1 MRCADRLGYRYLVGS
16 VSYRGNQGG
25 LTGST
30 PPEFL
35 FVLGAISQY
44 LGAALAFS
52 IFDNLGASMVA
63 TLRVIGAA
71 AILILFRR
79 SWKRS
84 INDLD
89 MYWTA
94 AFGIVLAG
102 MNLCFYLA
110 IDNLPLGNAVAIE
123 FLGPIAVAAAGHRSS
138 RNVVSLVV
146 ASLGVLLLAQVTSEG
161 TLTGVLL
168 ALASGALWALY
179 ILLGSKVARTGAHLD
194 GLGIG
199 MLIGGLVIS
208 PAAIHSIDRAF
219 DSPLFVLL
227 ALSTGLLG
235 NVIPYGI
242 DQLVFQ
248 RISNSR
254 FAFLQSLLPA
264 TAACV
269 GILAL
274 RQKTSLGELFGIGL
288 IIFAIVFRGRK
299 E

>member
-1 MRCADRLGYRYLVGS
+1 MGS
-16 VSYRGNQGG
+16 A
-25 LTGST
+25 

-35 FVLGAISQY
+35 FVVAAISQY

-63 TLRVIGAA
+63 TLRVIGASV
-71 AILILFRR
+71 ILILFRR

-84 INDLD
+84 LSDLD

-138 RNVVSLVV
+138 RNIFSLIV
-146 ASLGVLLLAQVTSEG
+146 ASFGVLLLAQVTPEG
-161 TLTGVLL
+161 SLTGVIF
-168 ALASGALWALY
+168 ALASGTLWALY
-179 ILLGSKVARTGAHLD
+179 IVLGSRVARTGAHLD

-208 PAAIHSIDRAF
+208 PAAFDSIDRVI

-242 DQLVFQ
+242 DQMVFR
-248 RISNSR
+248 RISKSR

-269 GILAL
+269 GILVL
-274 RQKTSLGELFGIGL
+274 RQETSVEELLGIGL
-288 IIFAIVFRGRK
+288 IIFAIFFRGR
-299 E
+299 ENNSV